1 MPDAFPH
8 PSSDAA
14 ALADLLARCRR
25 QEPAAQRMLYER
37 FAGPMLVVARRY
49 APTLADAED
58 ALQDSFVKIFQRLDD
73 FRADGAF
80 AGWVRRIVISTS
92 LDAWHRR
99 KVRRVDFD
107 LDSEQVRELPAADAS
122 VLDQLSV
129 AEVRALIDKL
139 PEGCR
144 MVMLLYTIEG
154 YTHAEIGQLLNV
166 GESASKTQLTRARQR
181 LTALV
186 NAHQRERV
194 KAPAASARAASSAQA
209 ADSAGPL
216 FHPVTALLFR

>member
-1 MPDAFPH
+1 MPDAFSH

-14 ALADLLARCRR
+14 GLADLLARCRR
-25 QEPAAQRMLYER
+25 QEPAAQRALYER

-92 LDAWHRR
+92 LDAWQKR

-107 LDSEQVRELPAADAS
+107 LDSEHVRELPAADAS

-154 YTHAEIGQLLNV
+154 YTHAEIGQLLGV

-186 NAHQRERV
+186 HAHQRERV
-194 KAPAASARAASSAQA
+194 AAPVATTKAPPSAQTS
-209 ADSAGPL
+209 DSIGPL